1 MRHDQ
6 AGAEFTRGQHLD
18 RISLLAGLDD
28 PSRRQQVDIFVPDGT
43 WQTAP
48 TAAAGG
54 APTAAAGGA
63 PTAAATTAQPSI
75 KPALD
80 WVLFRRRSDVD
91 CNPPP
96 QQLDTVTLYAVKA
109 ETRDEAQGFWEALPT
124 SKGPTMPWTKV
135 GDLQFDAGATSLV
148 TPGATVQ
155 GWWSAAGIGTHLYG
169 AAYAPAAASDQ
180 VALSRASN
188 LVTALAPAVSGQ
200 SVSPMALTAPPKP
213 LETGTVGAL
222 FAVAWPATSS

>member
-1 MRHDQ
+1 VMRHDQ
-6 AGAEFTRGQHLD
+6 AGSQFTRGQHLD

-28 PSRRQQVDIFVPDGT
+28 PKHQLQQVDILVPDGI
-43 WQTAP
+43 WQTAAG
-48 TAAAGG
+48 AA
-54 APTAAAGGA
+54 P
-63 PTAAATTAQPSI
+63 AQPRI
-75 KPALD
+75 TPTLD

-91 CNPPP
+91 CGPPP

-109 ETRDEAQGFWEALPT
+109 NNEDDAQAFWDALPT
-124 SKGPTMPWTKV
+124 TKGQTMPWTKV

-169 AAYAPAAASDQ
+169 AAYGPAAASDQ
-180 VALSRASN
+180 VALGRASD
-188 LVTALAPAVSGQ
+188 LVTALAPTVSGQ
-200 SVSPMALTAPPKP
+200 SVAPVTLTAPPKP

-222 FAVAWPATSS
+222 FAIAWTAAS